1 MSIRHSLQVFGEGL
15 TDRNN
20 VGFMKNIIIIGATS
34 AISQSVAKQLLAED
48 VCFHLVA
55 RNKDKLD
62 IVANDLLARG
72 CSNAICYHLDFNDL
86 NEHTAFVDMIS
97 KNVEIIDTLFICYG
111 IMHSQQDCEV
121 DVTKAIEQVNS
132 NYVSTVSLLVLFSEL
147 MATQSREGN
156 GATIAVVSS
165 VAGDRGRKSNFV
177 YGSAKAG
184 LTVFLEGLRYKLYTK
199 GINVLTIKP
208 GFVDSPMTADINKGA
223 LWVSTDRVAQY
234 IVKGIEKKKSV
245 IYIPTFWFFIMA
257 IIKIIPTFIF
267 RKLNI

>member
-1 MSIRHSLQVFGEGL
+1 
-15 TDRNN
+15 
-20 VGFMKNIIIIGATS
+20 MKNIIILGATS

-62 IVANDLLARG
+62 IVANDLVARG
-72 CSNAICYHLDFNDL
+72 CANAICYHLDFNDL
-86 NEHTAFVDMIS
+86 SAHKQIVENIS
-97 KNVEIIDTLFICYG
+97 KNINVIDILFICYG
-111 IMHSQQDCEV
+111 IMYSQQDCEK
-121 DVTKAIEQVNS
+121 DVLKAVEQVYS
-132 NYVSTVSLLVLFSEL
+132 NYTTTVSLLVLFSQL
-147 MATQSREGN
+147 MSQKNIDQGSRNNN
-156 GATIAVVSS
+156 GTIAVVSS
-165 VAGDRGRKSNFV
+165 VAGDRGRKSNYI

-184 LTVFLEGLRYKLYTK
+184 LTTFLEGLRYQLYDK

-223 LWVSTDRVAQY
+223 LWASTDQVAKH

-245 IYIPTFWFFIMA
+245 IYVPPFWFFIMT
-257 IIKIIPTFIF
+257 IIKMIPAFIF